1 MTSDSPTDVAPEKV
15 ESAVAKKSVV
25 ALATVGLLVLIFGV
39 CLISAV
45 QLLAPRDMPF
55 GVTASSPVV
64 DAVQQ
69 EYSLDLKTY
78 SSEADLMAA
87 AERGDIYGGY
97 VVGSSTDVLVTVP
110 AKSFFGE
117 VYVSAGFKEAAN
129 TENRTFTTTPV
140 VPLPTADRTGAL
152 VGLLLLPTL
161 VGGYM
166 IASLMFS
173 ASQIAAARGRI
184 AIVFAFAVVVALI
197 TGIAAG
203 PVIGAFP
210 TSHLWTLLPCFFLV
224 TAVVGLSAVAIQA
237 VVGKLGS
244 LVVALLFI
252 IIGGAGAGGAGVA
265 LLPTYWQYIGALFPP
280 RHAIELYRNVR
291 YFDGNNITIPIAV
304 LLAYGLVSL
313 VVIVAVTRRSSP
325 VSEPAPHGDV
335 MAANGEVG
343 RAGRRRLVPK
353 DLIAPVAFSLIL
365 TTLFAVNYMSSG
377 HEPIANDMPF
387 GVVGPTALAE
397 AAQGDL
403 FDLDIIQYDD
413 QDAATQAMDRG
424 EIYGALITSDSST
437 DLMVVN
443 TISDISP
450 LDIAGNFEKA
460 ATSAGETISV
470 KAYAPTPL
478 APKDP
483 FALVPATL
491 LVVLLIGGYMSAAL
505 LTTAVGSASARWRG
519 VWLAGFAVVTGLL
532 LDIVT
537 TYWLDGFPEASFWV
551 AWPILSLIILAVALF
566 AAVMRRL
573 LGPAGIVVTLIVIL
587 QFGNPSSGGSNGAAY
602 LTAFWD
608 GIGPFLPPRNAFL
621 LLRNTLYFDGNGIA
635 QPLFVLLGYAIVG
648 AVILGFLDW
657 FRSPELSV
665 PGLDGDDATQAAGV
679 AIPVGPLP

>member
-1 MTSDSPTDVAPEKV
+1 MTDTLPTDTPTDSEPAK
-15 ESAVAKKSVV
+15 SAVAKQSIV
-25 ALATVGLLVLIFGV
+25 ALTTVGLLVLIFAV
-39 CLISAV
+39 CLVSAV

-55 GVTASSPVV
+55 GITESSPVV

-78 SSEADLMAA
+78 SNEADLMEAA
-87 AERGDIYGGY
+87 ARGDIYGGY
-97 VVGSSTDVLVTVP
+97 VVGSSTDLLVTVP

-117 VYVSAGFKEAAN
+117 VYVSAGFKEAAK
-129 TENRTFTTTPV
+129 TESRTYTTTPV
-140 VPLPTADRTGAL
+140 APLPTADRTGAL

-173 ASQIAAARGRI
+173 TSQVAAARGRI
-184 AIVFAFAVVVALI
+184 AIVFAFAAAVALI

-244 LVVALLFI
+244 LVVALFFI
-252 IIGGAGAGGAGVA
+252 IIGGAGAGGGGVA

-291 YFDGNNITIPIAV
+291 YFDGNNIGTPIAV
-304 LLAYGLVSL
+304 LLAYGVVSL
-313 VVIVAVTRRSSP
+313 VVIVAMTRRSTAT
-325 VSEPAPHGDV
+325 SEPAP
-335 MAANGEVG
+335 
-343 RAGRRRLVPK
+343 AGADGVSSEHERRRLVPK
-353 DLIAPVAFSLIL
+353 NLIAPVAFSLIL

-387 GVVGPTALAE
+387 GVVGPTELAE

-403 FDLDIIQYDD
+403 FDLDITQYDD
-413 QDAATQAMDRG
+413 QDAATEAMDRG
-424 EIYGALITSDSST
+424 EIYGALITSDST
-437 DLMVVN
+437 TELMVVN

-460 ATSAGETISV
+460 AESAGETISV

-505 LTTAVGSASARWRG
+505 LTTSVGSASARWRG
-519 VWLAGFAVVTGLL
+519 VWLAGFSVVTGLVL
-532 LDIVT
+532 NLVT
-537 TYWLDGFPEASFWV
+537 TYWLDGFPEDSFWV
-551 AWPILSLIILAVALF
+551 VWPILSLIILSVALF
-566 AAVMRRL
+566 AAVMRRI

-602 LTAFWD
+602 LTPFWD

-635 QPLFVLLGYAIVG
+635 QPLFVLLLYAIIG
-648 AVILGFLDW
+648 AAVLGFLDW
-657 FRSPELSV
+657 YRSPELSV
-665 PGLDGDDATQAAGV
+665 PGLHNDDATQAAGV
-679 AIPVGPLP
+679 SIPVGPLP

>member
-1 MTSDSPTDVAPEKV
+1 M
-15 ESAVAKKSVV
+15 
-25 ALATVGLLVLIFGV
+25 LIFAV
-39 CLISAV
+39 CLVSAV

-55 GVTASSPVV
+55 GITESSPVV

-69 EYSLDLKTY
+69 EYSLDLTTY
-78 SSEADLMAA
+78 SSEADLMDAA
-87 AERGDIYGGY
+87 ARGDIYGGY
-97 VVGSSTDVLVTVP
+97 VVGSSTDLLVTVP

-117 VYVSAGFKEAAN
+117 VYVSAGFKEAAKS
-129 TENRTFTTTPV
+129 ESRTYTTTPV
-140 VPLPTADRTGAL
+140 APLPTADRTGAL

-173 ASQIAAARGRI
+173 TSQVAAARGRI
-184 AIVFAFAVVVALI
+184 AIVFAFAAAVALI

-203 PVIGAFP
+203 PLIGAFP
-210 TSHLWTLLPCFFLV
+210 TSNMWTLIPCFFLV

-237 VVGKLGS
+237 IVGKLGS

-252 IIGGAGAGGAGVA
+252 ILGGAGAGGTGVA

-291 YFDGNNITIPIAV
+291 YFDGNNIATPIAV
-304 LLAYGLVSL
+304 LLAYGVVSL
-313 VVIVAVTRRSSP
+313 VVIVAMTRRTAAP
-325 VSEPAPHGDV
+325 EPAPAGAD
-335 MAANGEVG
+335 GESSQHE
-343 RAGRRRLVPK
+343 RRRLVPK
-353 DLIAPVAFSLIL
+353 NLIAPVAFSLIL

-387 GVVGPTALAE
+387 GVVGPTELAE

-403 FDLDIIQYDD
+403 FDLDITQYDD

-437 DLMVVN
+437 ELMVVN

-460 ATSAGETISV
+460 ASASGETISV
-470 KAYAPTPL
+470 KAYAPTKL

-505 LTTAVGSASARWRG
+505 LTTSVGSASARWRG
-519 VWLAGFAVVTGLL
+519 VWLAGFSIVTGLV

-537 TYWLDGFPEASFWV
+537 TFWLDGFPEDSFWV
-551 AWPILSLIILAVALF
+551 AWPILSLIILVVALF

-602 LTAFWD
+602 LTPFWND
-608 GIGPFLPPRNAFL
+608 LGPFLPPRNAFL

-635 QPLFVLLGYAIVG
+635 QPLFVLLAYAIIG
-648 AVILGFLDW
+648 AAVLGFLDW
-657 FRSPELSV
+657 YRSPELSV
-665 PGLDGDDATQAAGV
+665 PGLHSDDAAQAAGV
-679 AIPVGPLP
+679 AIPIGPLP

>member
-1 MTSDSPTDVAPEKV
+1 MT
-15 ESAVAKKSVV
+15 KKAVV
-25 ALATVGLLVLIFGV
+25 ALGTVGVLIVVFAV

-69 EYSLDLKTY
+69 EYSLDIQTY
-78 SSEADLMAA
+78 SNEADLMAA

-97 VVGSSTDVLVTVP
+97 IVGSSTDTLVTVP

-117 VYVSAGFKEAAN
+117 VYVSAGFADAAKQAD
-129 TENRTFTTTPV
+129 RTFTTTPV
-140 VPLPTADRTGAL
+140 APLPTADRTGAL

-173 ASQIAAARGRI
+173 ASQTAAAPGRI
-184 AIVFAFAVVVALI
+184 AIVLAFAAVVALI
-197 TGIAAG
+197 TGVAAG
-203 PVIGAFP
+203 PLIGAFP

-252 IIGGAGAGGAGVA
+252 IVGGAGAGGGGVA
-265 LLPTYWQYIGALFPP
+265 LLPTYWQTIGALLPP

-291 YFDGNNITIPIAV
+291 YFDGNNIAAPIAV

-313 VVIVAVTRRSSP
+313 VVIIVMTRRSTAAAGPEAAGDAEP
-325 VSEPAPHGDV
+325 VDPD
-335 MAANGEVG
+335 
-343 RAGRRRLVPK
+343 AGPTERRRLVPK
-353 DLIAPVAFSLIL
+353 DLIGPVAFSLIL

-377 HEPIANDMPF
+377 HEPVANDMPF
-387 GVVGPTALAE
+387 GVVGSTSLAE

-403 FDLDIIQYDD
+403 LSLDLTVYQD
-413 QDAATQAMDRG
+413 QHDATQAMDRG

-437 DLMVVN
+437 ELKVVS

-450 LDIAGNFEKA
+450 LDLALNFERA
-460 ATSAGETISV
+460 AAAAGETITV

-491 LVVLLIGGYMSAAL
+491 LVALLVGGYMAAAL
-505 LTTAVGSASARWRG
+505 LTTAVGSASGRWRG
-519 VWLAGFAVVTGLL
+519 LWLAGFSISAAFA
-532 LDIVT
+532 LDLAT
-537 TYWLDGFPEASFWV
+537 TYWLQGFPKASFWV
-551 AWPILSLIILAVALF
+551 AWPILSLIILVVALF

-602 LTAFWD
+602 LTSFWNE
-608 GIGPFLPPRNAFL
+608 IGAFLPPRNAFL
-621 LLRNTLYFDGNGIA
+621 LLRNTLYFDGNGIG
-635 QPLFVLLGYAIVG
+635 QPLAVLLAYALIG
-648 AVILGFLDW
+648 AAILGFLDW
-657 FRSPELSV
+657 YRSPELAV
-665 PGLDGDDATQAAGV
+665 PGLDEDDTTQTASV